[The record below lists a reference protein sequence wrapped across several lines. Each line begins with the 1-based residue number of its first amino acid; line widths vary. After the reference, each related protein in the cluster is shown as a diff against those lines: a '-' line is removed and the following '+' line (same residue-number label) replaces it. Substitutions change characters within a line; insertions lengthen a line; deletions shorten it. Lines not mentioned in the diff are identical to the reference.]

1 MVRVQIHLNFFFS
14 FLFTSISTILLNALV
29 LDDHLYNYD
38 KNLLKEKL
46 VIVVLVLLNTWPHI
60 SFHFFLIRLV
70 LLLFSPTWCRVLYV
84 LFKYGRLSN
93 YFWMLCEGI
102 YLHQL
107 IVQPFHQQKVT
118 VHFYLIGWITPL
130 LVMIPFTLIHGS
142 AEHNR
147 NCWTDNGSP
156 YLEWLFLSLPIFCW
170 LVGLLFEDT
179 GKVVSPS
186 QTTINFD

>member
-1 MVRVQIHLNFFFS
+1 MFSCWTITCTITTRIFLKKSNPFVKFAIKTRTNSLKITFFF
-14 FLFTSISTILLNALV
+14 FC
-29 LDDHLYNYD
+29 
-38 KNLLKEKL
+38 
-46 VIVVLVLLNTWPHI
+46 
-60 SFHFFLIRLV
+60 
-70 LLLFSPTWCRVLYV
+70 SPTWCRVLYL

-107 IVQPFHQQKVT
+107 IVQPFHQQKIT

-130 LVMIPFTLIHGS
+130 LVMIPFTLIHSS

-147 NCWTDNGSP
+147 NCWTDNASP

-170 LVGLLFEDT
+170 LVSTSIDH
-179 GKVVSPS
+179 K
-186 QTTINFD
+186 